1 MAELAAAASGAGDQG
16 DERRAKVRRIRRLL
30 DEAERPALRRARP
43 YEPSAD
49 PLEQLRRVALLEGV
63 PDDSEDDAEPADA
76 EARVR
81 SSLRGRVWKVLLG
94 DGDEIDPARYA
105 QLTEAAAEEARREAA
120 ASERGGASPGVSH
133 AAARDTETR
142 AAEDARA
149 DETSIAHDATRTF
162 RTDTDFWRHP
172 SQREA
177 QLRRVLSTY
186 AFVAR
191 GRRRPAH
198 GEACDISS
206 TGVDG
211 AASGGGD
218 CDGHDDD
225 ASDRSGRCY
234 VQGMNAV
241 CGPLIYVMPEA
252 DAFSALGTLLSKM
265 CPRYF
270 ESNLAGERARG
281 AAREPSPP
289 PLPLRLIFSISRV
302 RSAPKA
308 SIWAASWWS
317 GLSKWSTCRLLSTS
331 HSAQRSRCARSPRK
345 KPCPPRSFQSGSPRR
360 ARRAQVP
367 GMGAEEALKGL
378 ERIAGVDY
386 DDHQPSPTA
395 GRETRAGGF
404 AALFAFPLL
413 LSLFTCCPPLRGV
426 MRLWD
431 ALFAFGVHLDV
442 RHTHTHPAPSLAKS
456 RGPEIARQVL
466 LCVAH
471 IMLRRDALLSDRQV
485 MLASRGHFPF
495 GRSHASP
502 AVPQPLRLLLPPR
515 NLCRPPLDIAADD
528 LIGAALSLVER
539 LPEDLFVQASAPR
552 SAPPVLSERALLSR
566 ARLDRRSSHT
576 RSSRRHPNTR
586 RPCGRSPSEAAR
598 S

>member
-218 CDGHDDD
+218 RDGHDDD

-289 PLPLRLIFSISRV
+289 PPPPFPPANILDFARSVGPKGVHLGCLLVERTLEVVDLPLAQHLAQCTKEQVRAVPAQKAVPAPLVPIGLPTSRAARAGARHGRGRSTQGSRTDRGRGLRRSPTVADGRPRDEGRRFRGAVRIPTPPIPLHVLPTVARRDEALGRSFRLWR
-302 RSAPKA
+302 P
-308 SIWAASWWS
+308 
-317 GLSKWSTCRLLSTS
+317 
-331 HSAQRSRCARSPRK
+331 SRCA
-345 KPCPPRSFQSGSPRR
+345 
-360 ARRAQVP
+360 
-367 GMGAEEALKGL
+367 
-378 ERIAGVDY
+378 
-386 DDHQPSPTA
+386 
-395 GRETRAGGF
+395 
-404 AALFAFPLL
+404 
-413 LSLFTCCPPLRGV
+413 
-426 MRLWD
+426 
-431 ALFAFGVHLDV
+431 
-442 RHTHTHPAPSLAKS
+442 
-456 RGPEIARQVL
+456 
-466 LCVAH
+466 
-471 IMLRRDALLSDRQV
+471 
-485 MLASRGHFPF
+485 
-495 GRSHASP
+495 SHAHTP
-502 AVPQPLRLLLPPR
+502 RPL
-515 NLCRPPLDIAADD
+515 
-528 LIGAALSLVER
+528 
-539 LPEDLFVQASAPR
+539 
-552 SAPPVLSERALLSR
+552 
-566 ARLDRRSSHT
+566 AR
-576 RSSRRHPNTR
+576 
-586 RPCGRSPSEAAR
+586 EVAR